1 MAMFEMLS
9 NRYKVN
15 SMPVPGG
22 QERRNRMLNKPDIL
36 SGVSHEVR
44 TQMNAIVAFSYLLNN
59 KRFTDDEK
67 KEFGEQIL
75 ISCEQ
80 LIVLFDNFL
89 DSAALDSGSL
99 KQEVSECDASQTLEN
114 LASEFRVSMRK
125 KGKENITL
133 IQEDGLPGRL
143 KVSLDVPR
151 VSRVMNN
158 LFRNA
163 LENTD
168 SGFIRL
174 GYHFRENIITFYIKD
189 SGQGFS
195 KSKELLLSDNPE
207 IFFSDNQDTY
217 SAMNLILAR
226 NLILAMGGSIRVEQ
240 NESHGTSIYISL
252 HAKESSGL
260 KILTDAVSD
269 TRIAI

>member
-1 MAMFEMLS
+1 MFESLW
-9 NRYKVN
+9 NTYKDT

-22 QERRNRMLNKPDIL
+22 QERSNRMLKKPDII

-44 TQMNAIVAFSYLLNN
+44 TQMNAIVAFSYLMNN
-59 KRFTDDEK
+59 NRFTDEEK
-67 KEFGEQIL
+67 KEFSEQI
-75 ISCEQ
+75 IVSCEQ

-89 DSAALDSGSL
+89 DSAALEAGSL
-99 KQEVSECDASQTLEN
+99 KQEISDCYARQTLEN
-114 LASEFRVSMRK
+114 LSSDFRVTMRK
-125 KGKENITL
+125 KEKENITL
-133 IQEDGLPGRL
+133 IQEDDLPDNL
-143 KVSLDVPR
+143 MISLDVTR
-151 VSRVMNN
+151 VSRIMNN

-168 SGFIRL
+168 SGSIRF
-174 GYHFRENIITFYIKD
+174 GGHFRDKLITYYIKD
-189 SGQGFS
+189 SGQGFN

-226 NLILAMGGSIRVEQ
+226 NLIMAMGGSIRVEQ
-240 NESHGTSIYISL
+240 NEAKGTSVFVSFHTREISGFKL
-252 HAKESSGL
+252 LSEMEME
-260 KILTDAVSD
+260 